1 MNLFDRLLHRRLC
14 NEQFTG
20 GGQAD
25 TASTG
30 ATETTQGAG
39 ETQQQTQEK
48 TQAQDNATGT
58 DSDKGSETQKTE
70 EELAADKAKAEKA
83 EKEQK
88 QEGAPEKYEFKAGE
102 GVELDTAALE
112 QFEPIARELNLT
124 NEQAQKMVDLYGTKI
139 MPMVQQQRAE
149 AWQKTTE
156 QWAAD
161 VKADKEIGGDKL
173 TANLSAAQRALEQFG
188 DPELKEYLD
197 STGLG
202 NHPALVKAFIKVGK
216 AMSEDKVVTGGHE
229 SGGSDLISAFYP
241 KK

>member
-14 NEQFTG
+14 NEQPADG
-20 GGQAD
+20 GAAPA
-25 TASTG
+25 ASEPS
-30 ATETTQGAG
+30 APAG
-39 ETQQQTQEK
+39 EVPAPAAEPAK
-48 TQAQDNATGT
+48 PEGDNQPGT
-58 DSDKGSETQKTE
+58 DGDNPADGNKPTDKPDGK
-70 EELAADKAKAEKA
+70 DHKP
-83 EKEQK
+83 
-88 QEGAPEKYEFKAGE
+88 EGAPEKYEFQAGE
-102 GVELDTAALE
+102 GVELDNEALKD
-112 QFEPIARELNLT
+112 FEPVARDLNLT
-124 NEQAQKMVDLYGTKI
+124 NEQAQKLVDAYPKI
-139 MPMVQQQRAE
+139 LAGVQQRQAE
-149 AWQKTTE
+149 AWQAQTE

-197 STGLG
+197 TTGLG

>member
-1 MNLFDRLLHRRLC
+1 MNLFERLLHRRLC
-14 NEQFTG
+14 NEQPADG
-20 GGQAD
+20 GA
-25 TASTG
+25 AP
-30 ATETTQGAG
+30 AP
-39 ETQQQTQEK
+39 
-48 TQAQDNATGT
+48 
-58 DSDKGSETQKTE
+58 SEPAVP
-70 EELAADKAKAEKA
+70 AADAPAPVDQAKPEGDEKQPGVEGDKPQDDKPADGEKPKDKPAE

-88 QEGAPEKYEFKAGE
+88 QEGAPEKYEFQAGE
-102 GVELDTAALE
+102 GVELDVEALKD
-112 QFEPIARELNLT
+112 FEPVARELNLT
-124 NEQAQKMVDLYGTKI
+124 NEQAQKLVDAYPKI
-139 MPMVQQQRAE
+139 LAGVQQRQAE
-149 AWQKTTE
+149 AWQAQTE

-188 DPELKEYLD
+188 DQELKEYLD

>member
-1 MNLFDRLLHRRLC
+1 MNLFERLLHRRLC
-14 NEQFTG
+14 NEQPADG
-20 GGQAD
+20 GA
-25 TASTG
+25 APAPSEP
-30 ATETTQGAG
+30 AAFAAEAPAPAG
-39 ETQQQTQEK
+39 EPAKPEGDKQQP
-48 TQAQDNATGT
+48 GT
-58 DSDKGSETQKTE
+58 ESDKPQEDKPADGEKPAE
-70 EELAADKAKAEKA
+70 ESDDEK
-83 EKEQK
+83 QK
-88 QEGAPEKYEFKAGE
+88 QEGAPEKYEFTAGE
-102 GVELDTAALE
+102 GVELDTEALKD
-112 QFEPIARELNLT
+112 FEPVARDLNLT
-124 NEQAQKMVDLYGTKI
+124 NEQAQKLVDAYPKI
-139 MPMVQQQRAE
+139 LAGVQQRQAE
-149 AWQKTTE
+149 AWQAQTE

-197 STGLG
+197 TTGLG

>member
-1 MNLFDRLLHRRLC
+1 MNLFERLLHRRLC
-14 NEQFTG
+14 NEQPADG
-20 GGQAD
+20 GSAP
-25 TASTG
+25 AP
-30 ATETTQGAG
+30 
-39 ETQQQTQEK
+39 
-48 TQAQDNATGT
+48 
-58 DSDKGSETQKTE
+58 SEPAAP
-70 EELAADKAKAEKA
+70 AADAQAPAADQAKPEGDKPQPGTEGDKPNDDKPADGDKPA
-83 EKEQK
+83 DKPDEKEQK
-88 QEGAPEKYEFKAGE
+88 PEGAPEKYEFTAGE
-102 GVELDTAALE
+102 GVELDTEALKD
-112 QFEPIARELNLT
+112 FEPVARELNLT
-124 NEQAQKMVDLYGTKI
+124 NDQAQKLVDAYPKI
-139 MPMVQQQRAE
+139 MAGVQQRQAE
-149 AWQKTTE
+149 AWQAQTE